1 MERKIYGYVRVST
14 KEQCEER
21 QVLALRKF
29 PVDQEN
35 IFMDKL
41 SGKDFNRPQYQKMMR
56 RLRKGDLLVVTSIDR
71 LGRNYSEILEQ
82 WRKLTREKQ
91 VDIAVLDMPLLDTRR
106 TEDDLTG
113 IFCGRSC
120 ASDFVLCSS
129 DREGQYP
136 SAADGGNRGG
146 QASGRPFW
154 TAEEKDTRRV

>member
-56 RLRKGDLLVVTSIDR
+56 
-71 LGRNYSEILEQ
+71 
-82 WRKLTREKQ
+82 
-91 VDIAVLDMPLLDTRR
+91 
-106 TEDDLTG
+106 
-113 IFCGRSC
+113 
-120 ASDFVLCSS
+120 
-129 DREGQYP
+129 
-136 SAADGGNRGG
+136 
-146 QASGRPFW
+146 
-154 TAEEKDTRRV
+154 